1 MLGMMMDFLRDSID
15 PVFAKGMLTIYN
27 STTSVIMGIAA
38 VVAIAQLFQENKD
51 SENDKEEEKPL
62 KRCAGELFLVVAIIF
77 FCYGEYCKLH
87 YYEVPN
93 INFYDSY
100 EKVENDAAER
110 PDVLFMKGTIRR
122 EEARHACRYTGIKDD
137 SHIHFLDLPFYET
150 GLVKKNPISE
160 ADKDIIKNLLE
171 ELKPDQIF
179 VAGDLADPHGTHK
192 VCLDAILAA
201 VDEIKDEDWLKACRI
216 WMYRGA
222 WAEWEMDHIEM
233 AVPISPEEL
242 RHKRNAILKHQ
253 SQAESA
259 PYLGDDERLFWQRAE
274 DRNRA
279 TADLYRQLGLASYEA
294 MEAFVQYIP
303 LR

>member
-100 EKVENDAAER
+100 EKVENEISAPGSIADIVYDEAANQRENE
-110 PDVLFMKGTIRR
+110 DV
-122 EEARHACRYTGIKDD
+122 EESDGEFK
-137 SHIHFLDLPFYET
+137 
-150 GLVKKNPISE
+150 
-160 ADKDIIKNLLE
+160 
-171 ELKPDQIF
+171 
-179 VAGDLADPHGTHK
+179 
-192 VCLDAILAA
+192 
-201 VDEIKDEDWLKACRI
+201 EIKSI
-216 WMYRGA
+216 IYMG
-222 WAEWEMDHIEM
+222 
-233 AVPISPEEL
+233 
-242 RHKRNAILKHQ
+242 
-253 SQAESA
+253 
-259 PYLGDDERLFWQRAE
+259 YLRLFFGESKTSVR
-274 DRNRA
+274 
-279 TADLYRQLGLASYEA
+279 
-294 MEAFVQYIP
+294 
-303 LR
+303 